1 MIIQLISLYK
11 PSVFTKYS
19 IKYNIFRDLYELD
32 LIGLEIRN
40 LKYELKENIVS
51 IIFANNEICY
61 VKEDAVTGIS
71 NLLILGTFGKLSEI
85 AKLITSNGNEDLGYK
100 IKFAI
105 HNYKTYEKNVKIF
118 DSSNPKIMGI
128 LNITPDSFYDG
139 GKYFDIKEA
148 EKRIE
153 LLIDQGVDIID
164 VGGESS
170 RPGSEPISAEIEKER
185 VLPIIELIKKKKNNQ
200 IISID
205 TTKAEVAD
213 AALERGASIV
223 NDISGL
229 SSENEMLEVIKKYD
243 ASYVL
248 MHIKGNPDNMQDN
261 PHYEDVISELY
272 DYFTNKISRIKNA
285 GIKKIIIDPG
295 IGFGKRVEDNYEIL
309 ERLGE
314 FKGFG
319 LPIMIGVSNK
329 TFIGKSLQKNIQE
342 REIPTVIAETLALKE
357 GAKIIRTHN
366 CAYSKDAINYLQ
378 YLAGN
383 NKSNV

>member
-40 LKYELKENIVS
+40 LKYELKESIVS

-329 TFIGKSLQKNIQE
+329 SFIGKSLQKNIQE

>member
-32 LIGLEIRN
+32 LFGLEIRN
-40 LKYELKENIVS
+40 LKYELKENVVT

-61 VKEDAVTGIS
+61 VREDAETGVS
-71 NLLILGTFGKLSEI
+71 SLLILGTFGKLSEI
-85 AKLITSNGNEDLGYK
+85 AKLIKSNGNEDLGYK
-100 IKFAI
+100 INFLI
-105 HNYKTYEKNVKIF
+105 HNYKAYDNNTNIF
-118 DSSNPKIMGI
+118 NSSNPKIMGI

-148 EKRIE
+148 ENRIE
-153 LLIDQGVDIID
+153 LLIDQDVDIID

-170 RPGSEPISAEIEKER
+170 RPGSEPVSVEIEKER
-185 VLPIIELIKKKKNNQ
+185 VLPIIELIKKKKENQ

-205 TTKAEVAD
+205 TTKAEVAE

-229 SSENEMLEVIKKYD
+229 SSETKMLEVIKKYD

-248 MHIKGNPDNMQDN
+248 MHIKGKPNNMQDN
-261 PHYEDVISELY
+261 PQYEDVISELY
-272 DYFTNKISRIKNA
+272 DYFTNKINKIKNA

-295 IGFGKRVEDNYEIL
+295 IGFGKRVDDNYEIL
-309 ERLGE
+309 DRLGE

-319 LPIMIGVSNK
+319 YPIMIGVSNK
-329 TFIGKSLQKNIQE
+329 SFIGKSLDKNVNE

-357 GAKIIRTHN
+357 GVKIIRTHN
-366 CAYSKDAINYLQ
+366 CAYSKDAINYLK
-378 YLAGN
+378 YLSGN
-383 NKSNV
+383 KNTDV